1 MRDFVFYAPTKVF
14 FGQNQL
20 DVLGEQILPFGKKV
34 LLVYGKGS
42 IKRTGL
48 FDAVTSRLTDSGIDY
63 VELGGVDPNP
73 RISTVREGGRLCRE
87 HDVQF
92 VLAVGGGS
100 VIDCAKGIA
109 FAAFYDGDPWDHWIG
124 KTTATQALPIGT
136 VLTLAATGSEM
147 NWGSVIT
154 NEATEEK
161 RGKGSP
167 LFRPQFSILDP
178 TLTFT
183 VPAYQTAAGV
193 VDIMSHVYEFY
204 FSPERGAM
212 LQDSFAEAL
221 MRVCITY
228 GPIAIKEPDNYEAR
242 ANLMWASSMALN
254 GVISRGKSFE
264 GLLHGVEHAVSA
276 LYDLTHGVGLAILAI
291 PWMEYILDENTL
303 WKFLQ
308 FARNVWH
315 IDGPDTLE
323 TARMGIAKT
332 QAFYQS
338 LGIPLTFSD
347 AEIGSERFDDILDRC
362 FPDPNAERGNLRPLN
377 RQDVLVILEKAL

>member
-1 MRDFVFYAPTKVF
+1 MKDFVFHAPTKVF
-14 FGQNQL
+14 FGKDQL

-34 LLVYGKGS
+34 LLVYGKNS

-48 FDAVTSRLTDSGIDY
+48 FDAVTSRLTADGITY

-87 HDVQF
+87 HDVQL

-100 VIDCAKGIA
+100 VIDCAKAIS
-109 FAAFYDGDPWDHWIG
+109 FAAFYDGDPWDFWAG
-124 KTTATQALPIGT
+124 KATITQTLPIGT

-154 NEATEEK
+154 NEAIEEK
-161 RGKGSP
+161 RGKGDP
-167 LFRPQFSILDP
+167 LFRPRFSILDP

-183 VPAYQTAAGV
+183 VPVDQTAVGI
-193 VDIMSHVYEFY
+193 VDIMTHVHEFY
-204 FSPERGAM
+204 FSPERGAL

-221 MRVCITY
+221 LRVCITC
-228 GPIAIKEPDNYEAR
+228 GPIAIKEPDNYDAR

-254 GVISRGKSFE
+254 GVMSRGKTFE
-264 GLLHGVEHAVSA
+264 GVLHAVEHAVSA
-276 LYDLTHGVGLAILAI
+276 LYDLTHGVGLAILTI

-315 IDGPDTLE
+315 VEGPDTLE
-323 TARMGIAKT
+323 TARKGIAETKE
-332 QAFYQS
+332 FYHS
-338 LGIPLTFSD
+338 LGIPLTFS
-347 AEIGSERFDDILDRC
+347 EIGIGSERFDDIVDRSLS
-362 FPDPNAERGNLRPLN
+362 DTTRGNLRPVN
-377 RQDVLVILEKAL
+377 RQDVLAILERAL